1 MTSIFC
7 AFVNRWAAKG
17 LRRRRRAIPLR
28 AEAKRDGGSRGEK
41 LRRNCAKMPEL
52 RIHFYV
58 NTVERDERMD
68 KIRVMLADD
77 NQSILRLLSDF
88 FARKEDIELVA
99 SVSDGTEIMDA
110 VREHAPDILVMD
122 IIMPRMD
129 GFMALEELRQM
140 DEAIR
145 PKVIVLTGLAR
156 DDFIMRAIRL
166 GASYYMVKPFD
177 MHLLYSRIV
186 EVAGNV
192 PEAAVAAAPEGAP
205 GEESLDEQITNLFL
219 TLGIP
224 AHIKGYQYLRE
235 AVHMVIDNHDV
246 INRITK
252 ELYPG
257 VARRFE
263 TSASKV
269 ERAMRHAIEVA
280 WSRGRL
286 DSVNRMYGYKVFDAM
301 DKPTNGEFISCV
313 AEKLG
318 PGRSA

>member
-1 MTSIFC
+1 
-7 AFVNRWAAKG
+7 
-17 LRRRRRAIPLR
+17 
-28 AEAKRDGGSRGEK
+28 
-41 LRRNCAKMPEL
+41 
-52 RIHFYV
+52 
-58 NTVERDERMD
+58 
-68 KIRVMLADD
+68 MLADD

-88 FARKEDIELVA
+88 FARKENIELVA
-99 SVSDGTEIMDA
+99 SVSDGTEIVDA
-110 VREHAPDILVMD
+110 VREHAPDVLVMD
-122 IIMPRMD
+122 IIMPRRD
-129 GFMALEELRQM
+129 GFMALEELKGM
-140 DEAIR
+140 DEAVR

-156 DDFIMRAIRL
+156 DDFIMCAIQL
-166 GASYYMVKPFD
+166 GACYYMVKPFD

-186 EVAGNV
+186 EVAGSA
-192 PEAAVAAAPEGAP
+192 PQEAVAGGEVDPAPET
-205 GEESLDEQITNLFL
+205 LDDRITNLFL

-224 AHIKGYQYLRE
+224 AHIRGYQYLRE
-235 AVHMVIDNHDV
+235 AVHMVIENRDV

-257 VARRFE
+257 VARRFD

-286 DSVNRMYGYKVFDAM
+286 DSVNKMYGYKVFDAL

>member
-1 MTSIFC
+1 M
-7 AFVNRWAAKG
+7 N
-17 LRRRRRAIPLR
+17 
-28 AEAKRDGGSRGEK
+28 
-41 LRRNCAKMPEL
+41 
-52 RIHFYV
+52 
-58 NTVERDERMD
+58 
-68 KIRVMLADD
+68 KIRLLLADD
-77 NQSILRLLSDF
+77 NQSILRLLTDF
-88 FARKEDIELVA
+88 FARKEDIDVVTT
-99 SVSDGTEIMDA
+99 VSDGTEIADA
-110 VREHAPDILVMD
+110 VREFQPDILVMD
-122 IIMPRMD
+122 IIMPRRD
-129 GFMALEELRQM
+129 GFMALEELRHM
-140 DEAIR
+140 EEPR

-156 DDFIMRAIRL
+156 DDFIARAIEL

-186 EVAGNV
+186 EIAGKNAFSA
-192 PEAAVAAAPEGAP
+192 EAGQAQTAQSA
-205 GEESLDEQITNLFL
+205 ESLDERVTNLFL

-235 AVHMVIDNHDV
+235 AVLMVAENHDA

-286 DSVNRMYGYKVFDAM
+286 ESVNKLYGCKVFDVM
-301 DKPTNGEFISCV
+301 DKPTNGEFISCIC
-313 AEKLG
+313 EKLKSG
-318 PGRSA
+318 SSA

>member
-1 MTSIFC
+1 MRIYSTVII
-7 AFVNRWAAKG
+7 RGKG
-17 LRRRRRAIPLR
+17 G
-28 AEAKRDGGSRGEK
+28 KR
-41 LRRNCAKMPEL
+41 
-52 RIHFYV
+52 
-58 NTVERDERMD
+58 VE

-88 FARKEDIELVA
+88 LGRKEDVELVA
-99 SVSDGTEIMDA
+99 SVSDGTEIADA
-110 VREHAPDILVMD
+110 VRAHAPDVLVMD
-122 IIMPRMD
+122 IIMPRRD
-129 GFMALEELRQM
+129 GFMALEELKGM

-156 DDFIMRAIRL
+156 DDFIARAIQL
-166 GASYYMVKPFD
+166 GACYYMVKPFD
-177 MHLLYSRIV
+177 MNLLYSRIV
-186 EVAGNV
+186 EVAGRTV
-192 PEAAVAAAPEGAP
+192 EERVEGA
-205 GEESLDEQITNLFL
+205 EEHGAETLDDQITNLFL

-224 AHIKGYQYLRE
+224 ANIKGYQYLRE
-235 AVHMVIDNHDV
+235 AVRMVVENRDV

-257 VARRFE
+257 VAKRFD

-286 DSVNRMYGYKVFDAM
+286 ESVNKMYGCKLFDEM
-301 DKPTNGEFISCV
+301 DRPTNGEFISCV

-318 PGRSA
+318 SGRSA

>member
-1 MTSIFC
+1 M
-7 AFVNRWAAKG
+7 
-17 LRRRRRAIPLR
+17 
-28 AEAKRDGGSRGEK
+28 E
-41 LRRNCAKMPEL
+41 
-52 RIHFYV
+52 
-58 NTVERDERMD
+58 

-77 NQSILRLLSDF
+77 NQSILRLLTDY
-88 FARKEDIELVA
+88 FARKEEIEVVA
-99 SVSDGTEIMDA
+99 TVSDGTEIVAA
-110 VREHAPDILVMD
+110 VRAHAPDVLVMD
-122 IIMPRMD
+122 IIMPRRD
-129 GFMALEELRQM
+129 GFMALEELSGL
-140 DEAIR
+140 ENGLR

-156 DDFIMRAIRL
+156 DDFIMRAIEL

-177 MHLLYSRIV
+177 MHLLYNRIV
-186 EVAGNV
+186 EVAGQ
-192 PEAAVAAAPEGAP
+192 AAPLAAEETKECAP
-205 GEESLDEQITNLFL
+205 PAETDDERITNLFL

-235 AVHMVIDNHDV
+235 AVLMVINDRDV

-257 VARRFE
+257 VARRFD

-286 DSVNRMYGYKVFDAM
+286 DAVNRMYGYKVFDAM

-313 AEKLG
+313 AEKISMNR
-318 PGRSA
+318 PA

>member
-1 MTSIFC
+1 M
-7 AFVNRWAAKG
+7 G
-17 LRRRRRAIPLR
+17 
-28 AEAKRDGGSRGEK
+28 
-41 LRRNCAKMPEL
+41 
-52 RIHFYV
+52 
-58 NTVERDERMD
+58 

-77 NQSILRLLSDF
+77 NRNILRLLTDYLGRQS
-88 FARKEDIELVA
+88 DIEVVA
-99 SVSDGTEIMDA
+99 AVSDGMEIPAA
-110 VREHAPDILVMD
+110 VIECAPDILVLD
-122 IIMPRMD
+122 IIMPRRD
-129 GFMALEELRQM
+129 GFMTLEKLGEK
-140 DEAIR
+140 DFPVK

-177 MHLLYSRIV
+177 MNLLYERIV
-186 EVAGNV
+186 EIAGERDSAGEAL
-192 PEAAVAAAPEGAP
+192 PEAA
-205 GEESLDEQITNLFL
+205 GESADEQITNLFL

-235 AVHMVIDNHDV
+235 AVRMVLEDHDI

-257 VARRFE
+257 IARRFD

-286 DSVNRMYGYKVFDAM
+286 ETVNQMYGYKVFKRE
-301 DKPTNGEFISCV
+301 DKPTNGEFIALVSDKISV
-313 AEKLG
+313 KKTA
-318 PGRSA
+318 

>member
-1 MTSIFC
+1 
-7 AFVNRWAAKG
+7 
-17 LRRRRRAIPLR
+17 
-28 AEAKRDGGSRGEK
+28 
-41 LRRNCAKMPEL
+41 
-52 RIHFYV
+52 
-58 NTVERDERMD
+58 MD
-68 KIRVMLADD
+68 RIRVMLADD

-88 FARKEDIELVA
+88 LGRKEDIELVA
-99 SVSDGTEIMDA
+99 SVSDGTEIVDA
-110 VREHAPDILVMD
+110 VRAHAPDVLVMD
-122 IIMPRMD
+122 IIMPRRD
-129 GFMALEELRQM
+129 GFMALEEIKKL

-145 PKVIVLTGLAR
+145 PRVIVLTGLAR

-166 GASYYMVKPFD
+166 GACYYMVKPFD
-177 MHLLYSRIV
+177 MQLLYSRIV
-186 EVAGNV
+186 EVAGRTV
-192 PEAAVAAAPEGAP
+192 QEVAEEEHGA
-205 GEESLDEQITNLFL
+205 ETLDNQITNLFL

-224 AHIKGYQYLRE
+224 ANIKGYAYLRE
-235 AVHMVIDNHDV
+235 AVRMVIENRDV

-257 VARRFE
+257 VAKRFD

-286 DSVNRMYGYKVFDAM
+286 DSVNKIYGCKLFDET